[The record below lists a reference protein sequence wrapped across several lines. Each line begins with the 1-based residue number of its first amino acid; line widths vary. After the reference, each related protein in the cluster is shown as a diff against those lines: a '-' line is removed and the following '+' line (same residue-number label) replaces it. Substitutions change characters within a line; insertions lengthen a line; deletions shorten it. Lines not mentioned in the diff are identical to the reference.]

1 MKLLGMEEFIGLV
14 GLVLVGVAA
23 FAISGWW
30 GLLGF
35 VGVLMIAGA
44 LALAWLRGRNRGR

>member
-1 MKLLGMEEFIGLV
+1 MKLLGMEELIALV

-30 GLLGF
+30 GVLGF
-35 VGVLMIAGA
+35 VGGLLMAGA
-44 LALAWLRGRNRGR
+44 LVLAWLRGNKGR